1 MIDTD
6 SLDAVCVVATEER
19 ADHIEEG
26 FPGGAKEGQE
36 VRAGGK
42 KILQIIQKMSFIIVH
57 NNTFSFFKNIMTLSQ
72 LTLYQSSCLL
82 YI

>member
-26 FPGGAKEGQE
+26 FPGGGKGG
-36 VRAGGK
+36 AGGPSRREK
-42 KILQIIQKMSFIIVH
+42 DSTNH
-57 NNTFSFFKNIMTLSQ
+57 PKNVF
-72 LTLYQSSCLL
+72 YYCA
-82 YI
+82 

>member
-19 ADHIEEG
+19 ADHIGEG

-42 KILQIIQKMSFIIVH
+42 KILQIIQKM
-57 NNTFSFFKNIMTLSQ
+57 
-72 LTLYQSSCLL
+72 CLL
-82 YI
+82 LLCITTHFLFLRT